1 MLSYYFGNVA
11 LEEPTI
17 VEKYGQEAAVAFY
30 FFYVLFYHL
39 AKTPFV
45 IAAVIVVLYT
55 LRRRGKKEVRHA
67 INIEKKAGAGARFAS
82 FLMDLILVSAVSAA
96 VSFISL
102 FFDPFYIIILPQ
114 ILTVSIGAVYL
125 TYFLGNGQTIGMK
138 AVKIKLC
145 GTDGTY
151 PIGYKKGFLR
161 WVGMT
166 ISNLVIGLGYLW
178 ILIDENKQGWH
189 DKIAGTYVVYFTP
202 TQIEFFQSSETAV

>member
-1 MLSYYFGNVA
+1 VYYCIISVDCLAIVGQPLFLPKILTELSYN
-11 LEEPTI
+11 
-17 VEKYGQEAAVAFY
+17 
-30 FFYVLFYHL
+30 
-39 AKTPFV
+39 
-45 IAAVIVVLYT
+45 
-55 LRRRGKKEVRHA
+55 
-67 INIEKKAGAGARFAS
+67 
-82 FLMDLILVSAVSAA
+82 
-96 VSFISL
+96 
-102 FFDPFYIIILPQ
+102 IILRVLGLA
-114 ILTVSIGAVYL
+114 IYTGYF

-189 DKIAGTYVVYFTP
+189 DKMAGTYVVYFTP